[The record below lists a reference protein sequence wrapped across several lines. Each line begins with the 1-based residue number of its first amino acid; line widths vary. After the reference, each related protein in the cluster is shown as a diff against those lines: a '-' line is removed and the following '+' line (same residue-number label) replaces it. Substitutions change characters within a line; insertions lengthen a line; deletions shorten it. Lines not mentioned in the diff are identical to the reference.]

1 MLQTEKKRTPYRDT
15 KRLKAVERRALIL
28 RAAQSILLDEGFAAL
43 TMRNTAEAAEIR
55 IATLQ
60 YYFVS
65 REKLFEAAFKDIANK
80 AWIKVM
86 SRLDQANELDPQS
99 RLCFFVRAMCESSRN
114 ESLVGFFIELWAAA
128 RVHQYA
134 SDIMAI
140 YYKDAVTIL
149 GKLIHEAKPEFE
161 RQRSRQLATLAIS
174 LIEGHSLFNQMEQFA
189 KRKTNISI
197 STLEKTI
204 MVLLN
209 D

>member
-60 YYFVS
+60 YYFAS

-80 AWIKVM
+80 AWTKVM

-134 SDIMAI
+134 ADIMAI

>member
-1 MLQTEKKRTPYRDT
+1 
-15 KRLKAVERRALIL
+15 
-28 RAAQSILLDEGFAAL
+28 
-43 TMRNTAEAAEIR
+43 MRNTAEAAEIR

-134 SDIMAI
+134 ADIMAI

-149 GKLIHEAKPEFE
+149 GKLIHEARPEFE

-189 KRKTNISI
+189 KRKTSLSI

>member
-80 AWIKVM
+80 AWTKVM

-134 SDIMAI
+134 ADIMAI

-149 GKLIHEAKPEFE
+149 GKLIHEARPEFE

-174 LIEGHSLFNQMEQFA
+174 LIEGHSLFNQMGQFV